1 VEKRKLKSKKT
12 YMLRS
17 TSKQSEESSVNSD
30 LEKKRKVM
38 VGRICRKGRFE
49 AWNER
54 VKGYK
59 AFVHSNNH
67 KLKQ

>member
-17 TSKQSEESSVNSD
+17 TSKQSGESSVNSD
-30 LEKKRKVM
+30 LEKKRKVT

-49 AWNER
+49 PWNER
-54 VKGYK
+54 MKGDK

-67 KLKQ
+67 KVKQ